1 MMSYATPSELRARLG
16 ATIFAEIYPEETDAS
31 PDLESS
37 AAEIDGAI
45 ASRYRLPVTGE
56 RSLALLRDWTLT
68 LTEER
73 AYARAAGSTFAE
85 KVKERVAQVRKYLDL
100 IRAGGFKFPDA
111 EERSEG
117 SVAFATVREPVFG
130 RENMKGF

>member
-1 MMSYATPSELRARLG
+1 MSYATVAELRARIG
-16 ATIFAEIYPEETDAS
+16 VTIFAEIYPDEADGRT
-31 PDLESS
+31 DLESS
-37 AAEIDGAI
+37 TAEIDGAI
-45 ASRYRLPVTGE
+45 ASRYRLPITGE

-85 KVKERVAQVRKYLDL
+85 KVKERVAQVRKYLEL
-100 IRAGGFKFPDA
+100 VRTGGFKFPDA

-117 SVAFATVREPVFG
+117 SVAFASVREGVFG